1 MADRVKESYQ
11 VIRER
16 NGNYQLRQYNGSH
29 AEKRY
34 TTLGFFV
41 VVKGLNDFQHTQ
53 SYDDS
58 AENNKNDYGV
68 GTLREV
74 RKDQDFAALAGY
86 ATRNRTYD
94 KYMEFRKKE
103 QYRHCT
109 RNIKRKERFY
119 GDDALDALQIL
130 SGHYTFF
137 RQREADLT
145 EKAQELVKETIERL
159 NKELKIEYIRTL
171 LIIFENVRW
180 RFPELLLE
188 TFPDDKNLLLRVL
201 RSRLSDT
208 QIRKHMEERFGT
220 KFDDS
225 GEPEYENDDEKKNWY
240 NAELDI

>member
-11 VIRER
+11 VVRER

-41 VVKGLNDFQHTQ
+41 VQKGLNDFQHTQ
-53 SYDDS
+53 SYDNS
-58 AENNKNDYGV
+58 AENNDYGV

-109 RNIKRKERFY
+109 RNIKRKERYY

-130 SGHYTFF
+130 AGHYSFF

-159 NKELKIEYIRTL
+159 NKELKLEYIRTL

>member
-29 AEKRY
+29 AEKKY

-41 VVKGLNDFQHTQ
+41 VYKGLDNFQHTH

-58 AENNKNDYGV
+58 AENNKNDYGI

-74 RKDQDFAALAGY
+74 RKDQQFANLAKW
-86 ATRNRTYD
+86 ATRSRVAD
-94 KYMEFRKKE
+94 QYMEFRKEE

-109 RNIKRKERFY
+109 KNVKRRERHY
-119 GDDALDALQIL
+119 GDDALDALQIM
-130 SGHYTFF
+130 SGEYKFF

-159 NKELKIEYIRTL
+159 NKELKLEYIRTL
-171 LIIFENVRW
+171 LIIFENVQKS
-180 RFPELLLE
+180 FPELLLQM
-188 TFPDDKNLLLRVL
+188 FPDDKNLLLRVL
-201 RSRLSDT
+201 RSHDYT
-208 QIRKHMEERFGT
+208 KIREHLMLRFGM
-220 KFDDS
+220 KFDKFN
-225 GEPEYENDDEKKNWY
+225 EPVYENDDEKKNWY
-240 NAELDI
+240 NEELDI

>member
-1 MADRVKESYQ
+1 MADRVKASYQ

-41 VVKGLNDFQHTQ
+41 VMKGDKDFQHTH
-53 SYDDS
+53 SYDS
-58 AENNKNDYGV
+58 AETEDYPGI
-68 GTLREV
+68 GTLHKIRRDQQFANLTIWATGGQAYDPYRE
-74 RKDQDFAALAGY
+74 A
-86 ATRNRTYD
+86 
-94 KYMEFRKKE
+94 RKKE
-103 QYRHCT
+103 QVHKGL
-109 RNIKRKERFY
+109 RNMKRKERYY

-130 SGHYTFF
+130 SGHYTFS

-145 EKAQELVKETIERL
+145 EKAQELVKETIEKL
-159 NKELKIEYIRTL
+159 NRELKLEYIRTL
-171 LIIFENVRW
+171 LIIFENVHW
-180 RFPELLLE
+180 KFPELLLE

-208 QIRKHMEERFGT
+208 QIRDHMEKHFGT
-220 KFDDS
+220 KFDSS
-225 GEPEYENDDEKKNWY
+225 GDPVYENDDERKNWY

>member
-11 VIRER
+11 VVRER

-41 VVKGLNDFQHTQ
+41 VQKGLNDFQHTQ

-159 NKELKIEYIRTL
+159 NKELKLEYIRTL

-180 RFPELLLE
+180 KFPELLLE

-225 GEPEYENDDEKKNWY
+225 GEPRYENDEERKNWY
-240 NAELDI
+240 NEELDI